1 MGRDPWTTLLRGQP
15 VAQAA
20 FQPSSSL
27 HILMIKPAS
36 RWDLISG
43 KISGT
48 ISSTPDKCFFL
59 YKNQGRRVGN
69 VLFSKLNL
77 LTLGDIFF
85 VLKIKVPVNLG
96 STLQNSLRWNSIGI
110 FLHLT

>member
-1 MGRDPWTTLLRGQP
+1 M
-15 VAQAA
+15 
-20 FQPSSSL
+20 
-27 HILMIKPAS
+27 MKPAS
-36 RWDLISG
+36 GWDLISD
-43 KISGT
+43 KISAAM
-48 ISSTPDKCFFL
+48 SSAPDKCFFL

-77 LTLGDIFF
+77 LTPGDIFF

-96 STLQNSLRWNSIGI
+96 STLQNSLRWNLIGI